1 MERYRYFTRGY
12 LVVAVPPD
20 TLAYIAERVPD
31 WREKPE
37 DIAAGLAWGREKKRL
52 LAWVQETMKERLTE
66 REQFCLYLHF
76 FRGITYEAIAK
87 QTNTNRSSV
96 YRAAQ
101 RGIRRLR
108 EAAHEQGIR
117 PKLPRRMLR

>member
-1 MERYRYFTRGY
+1 MPRSRYFTRGY
-12 LVVAVPPD
+12 IVMAVAPD
-20 TLAYIAERVPD
+20 KLAYMAERVPD

-37 DIAAGLAWGREKKRL
+37 DIAEGLAWGRDKKRL
-52 LAWVQETMKERLTE
+52 LAWVKETMKERLTE

-76 FRGITYEAIAK
+76 FHGITYEAIAQ

-108 EAAHEQGIR
+108 EAAQEQGIR
-117 PKLPRRMLR
+117 PRLPRRLRR